1 MHDARDAEDT
11 RLLEAGEFSLLVE
24 SYYGVMLDRC
34 RARVWPE
41 ADAIAVAAEIAIR
54 LLSELKRGRR
64 YRVPFRVV
72 VHKVIG
78 WKIQEHFEPG
88 KVREIELEEW
98 LEEASTDSS
107 TEFEQDSG
115 FEALLEGLT
124 ELEGDFGFEALLG
137 GLTELEQEVL
147 RLRYLEDL
155 DFQEIATRLGK
166 EPNAVHQ
173 IHHRALT
180 KLRGAAA

>member
-1 MHDARDAEDT
+1 MHDARDAEDR
-11 RLLEAGEFSLLVE
+11 RLLEAGELSLLVE

-41 ADAIAVAAEIAIR
+41 ADAIAVAAEVAIR

-78 WKIQEHFEPG
+78 WKIQEHFSPA
-88 KVREIELEEW
+88 KVKEVELEEW
-98 LEEASTDSS
+98 LQEASTESQSEVEPDG
-107 TEFEQDSG
+107 G
-115 FEALLEGLT
+115 FDALLE
-124 ELEGDFGFEALLG
+124 

-147 RLRYLEDL
+147 RLRYADDL
-155 DFQEIATRLGK
+155 DFRDIGKRLDK

>member
-1 MHDARDAEDT
+1 MHDARDAEDQ

-24 SYYGVMLDRC
+24 SYYGVILDRC

-41 ADAIAVAAEIAIR
+41 ADAIGVAAEVAIR

-64 YRVPFRVV
+64 YRVSFRVV

-78 WKIQEHFEPG
+78 WKIKEHFAPAKAQE
-88 KVREIELEEW
+88 VELDEW
-98 LEEASTDSS
+98 LKEASTDSS
-107 TEFEQDSG
+107 SELVADSG
-115 FEALLEGLT
+115 FESLVQE
-124 ELEGDFGFEALLG
+124 
-137 GLTELEQEVL
+137 LTELEQEVM
-147 RLRYLEDL
+147 RMRYADYL
-155 DFQEIATRLGK
+155 DFPEIARKLDK

-180 KLRGAAA
+180 KLRRNAP

>member
-78 WKIQEHFEPG
+78 WKIKEHFEPG
-88 KVREIELEEW
+88 KWREVDLDEW
-98 LEEASTDSS
+98 LDRAAGESPQIERTRFAHVRSSMLSSVSRMSS
-107 TEFEQDSG
+107 TSDPNSSVSLVQMSKTP
-115 FEALLEGLT
+115 ACRRSRLT
-124 ELEGDFGFEALLG
+124 
-137 GLTELEQEVL
+137 
-147 RLRYLEDL
+147 
-155 DFQEIATRLGK
+155 
-166 EPNAVHQ
+166 
-173 IHHRALT
+173 RA
-180 KLRGAAA
+180 RCGRSPWHCA

>member
-1 MHDARDAEDT
+1 MHDARDAEDQ
-11 RLLEAGEFSLLVE
+11 RLLGAGELSLLVE
-24 SYYGVMLDRC
+24 SYYGVILDRC

-41 ADAIAVAAEIAIR
+41 ADAIAVAAEVAIR

-78 WKIQEHFEPG
+78 WKIKEHFAPAKAQE
-88 KVREIELEEW
+88 VELDEW
-98 LEEASTDSS
+98 LREASTESS
-107 TEFEQDSG
+107 SELVADSG
-115 FEALLEGLT
+115 FEALLE
-124 ELEGDFGFEALLG
+124 D
-137 GLTELEQEVL
+137 LTELEQEVV
-147 RLRYLEDL
+147 RLRYADDL
-155 DFQEIATRLGK
+155 DFSEIATRLGK

-180 KLRGAAA
+180 KLRRGAA

>member
-34 RARVWPE
+34 RARIWPE
-41 ADAIAVAAEIAIR
+41 ADALAVAAEVAIR

-78 WKIQEHFEPG
+78 WKINEHFAPAKAQE
-88 KVREIELEEW
+88 VELEEW
-98 LEEASTDSS
+98 LKEASTDSA
-107 TEFEQDSG
+107 TELERDSG
-115 FEALLEGLT
+115 FEVFLE
-124 ELEGDFGFEALLG
+124 
-137 GLTELEQEVL
+137 GLTELEQEVV

-166 EPNAVHQ
+166 APNAVHQ

-180 KLRGAAA
+180 KLRRDAA

>member
-1 MHDARDAEDT
+1 MHDARDAEDN
-11 RLLEAGEFSLLVE
+11 RLLEAGELALLVE

-41 ADAIAVAAEIAIR
+41 DGAIAVAAEVAIR
-54 LLSELKRGRR
+54 LLTELKRGRR

-78 WKIQEHFEPG
+78 WKIKEHFEPA
-88 KVREIELEEW
+88 KVKEVELEEW
-98 LEEASTDSS
+98 LQEASTESQS
-107 TEFEQDSG
+107 ELEPAAG
-115 FEALLEGLT
+115 FDALLE
-124 ELEGDFGFEALLG
+124 

-147 RLRYLEDL
+147 RLRYADDL
-155 DFQEIATRLGK
+155 DFQEIAARLDK